1 MNGMDGYT
9 VGEVARLSGAS
20 VRTLHHYD
28 ELGLLTPAGRSAGGY
43 RLYSAADLRRLQQIL
58 FYRELEFSLDEIAA
72 MLADP
77 ASDTDDHLRRQH
89 RLVRERQ
96 ARNAALLAAIEK
108 EMEARSMGISL
119 TPEEQFEIFGTD
131 KIEEYQEEAKEKWG
145 NTDAWRESQRRSA
158 RYTKEDWV
166 EIKAQADANIGGF
179 LAALRAGEP
188 ADSPVAMDLAEE
200 HRQHLI
206 RWFYDCGPDMHR
218 GLGDLYISD
227 PRYLAE
233 YDKLEVGFSSY
244 VRDAIHAN
252 ADRA

>member
-1 MNGMDGYT
+1 MNGYT
-9 VGEVARLSGAS
+9 VGEVAKLAHIS

-28 ELGLLTPAGRSAGGY
+28 ELGLLTPAGRSPAGY
-43 RLYSAADLRRLQQIL
+43 RLYSTGDLRRLQQIL
-58 FYRELEFSLDEIAA
+58 FYRELEFSLEEIAS

-77 ASDTDDHLRRQH
+77 DVDVDDHLRRQH

-108 EMEARSMGISL
+108 EMEARSMGMAL

-131 KIEEYQEEAKEKWG
+131 KIAEYQEEAKEKWG
-145 NTDAWRESQRRSA
+145 DTDAWRESQRRSA
-158 RYTKEDWV
+158 RYTKEDWI
-166 EIKAQADANIGGF
+166 EIKEQAGANIEGF
-179 LAALRAGEP
+179 LAAIRAGEP
-188 ADSPVAMDLAEE
+188 ADGPVAMQLAEE

-206 RWFYDCGPDMHR
+206 RWFYDCGGDMHR

-233 YDKLEVGFSSY
+233 YDKLAPGFSQY
-244 VRDAIHAN
+244 VRDAFHAN
-252 ADRA
+252 ADRL

>member
-1 MNGMDGYT
+1 MEDGYT
-9 VGEVARLSGAS
+9 VGEVAKLAHVS

-28 ELGLLTPAGRSAGGY
+28 ERGVLTPAGRSAAGY
-43 RLYSAADLRRLQQIL
+43 RLYSADDLRRLQQIL
-58 FYRELEFSLDEIAA
+58 FYRELEFSLDEIAV

-89 RLVRERQ
+89 RLVRERS

-131 KIEEYQEEAKEKWG
+131 RIEEYQEEAKEKWG
-145 NTDAWRESQRRSA
+145 DTDAWRESQRRSA

-166 EIKAQADANIGGF
+166 EIKAQADANISAF
-179 LAALRAGEP
+179 VEAMRAGEP

-200 HRQHLI
+200 HRRHLS
-206 RWFYDCGPDMHR
+206 RWFYDCGPEMHR

-227 PRYLAE
+227 PRYLAT
-233 YDKLEVGFSSY
+233 YDELHPGFSQY

-252 ADRA
+252 ADRS